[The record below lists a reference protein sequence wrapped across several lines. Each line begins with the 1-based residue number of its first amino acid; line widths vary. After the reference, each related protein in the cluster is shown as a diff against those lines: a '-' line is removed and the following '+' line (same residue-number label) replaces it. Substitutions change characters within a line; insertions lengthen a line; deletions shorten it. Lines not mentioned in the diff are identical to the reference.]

1 MYSLW
6 TRWRGAAQTHE
17 TSGRIDSPHEALP
30 LPDPERHDAASSS
43 LPILLVDRPIVADIA
58 SLMDTYSNRSH
69 DENLTQGL
77 RPPRRAKAANLDP
90 PVLDTMRNQMSPS
103 PVNVPQQRGLHLQA
117 GPSTSSVTRSEE
129 LSSSSSRR
137 HLSRL
142 SRQLASV
149 SPWST
154 FGKRNDTE
162 LIHAATGQSV
172 PPSAWH
178 TGSFDSLVPRR
189 SSSSK
194 RKYAQSKQGSL
205 TSLHRFASPSRA
217 SSDVLPSKSILSS
230 STRSSSSKIDEPN
243 DHHEHDASQLHISSS
258 NPSRPQLTRSSHSTQ
273 SHSAGGSF
281 QTQSLIFGSPHTFGN
296 PTPTS
301 TRPRSLFHLSEFA
314 SPPPPLPP
322 LEHPELLSSLASRSQ
337 THVTNDELKIEH
349 SSAKYPKWI
358 PSWYAQTYPRRRR
371 RKTAGNTGNTSD
383 AISALEPSLRRYS
396 SLPVG
401 RSHLKSRSSSRDT
414 SLLREP
420 FRDRSNSNRRASA
433 EWNAQQATAGV
444 TSLLPSDFGWP
455 AEVAHHLV
463 KLTLGEDVGDA
474 DRISGGRS
482 QDAEPR
488 VTQAASQSEPSCPCY
503 PSCSIP
509 VQSDP
514 PSSSTAEQGMPRHV
528 LQELVKLKL

>member
-243 DHHEHDASQLHISSS
+243 DHHEHDAFNCIYHHRTLPVHSLLGPHIQRSHTPQEGPFKHRASSS
-258 NPSRPQLTRSSHSTQ
+258 DPLILSVILHLLPRGLVV
-273 SHSAGGSF
+273 SF
-281 QTQSLIFGSPHTFGN
+281 IS
-296 PTPTS
+296 
-301 TRPRSLFHLSEFA
+301 
-314 SPPPPLPP
+314 
-322 LEHPELLSSLASRSQ
+322 LSSRLLHR
-337 THVTNDELKIEH
+337 HCLL
-349 SSAKYPKWI
+349 W
-358 PSWYAQTYPRRRR
+358 
-371 RKTAGNTGNTSD
+371 NTLSY
-383 AISALEPSLRRYS
+383 SLR
-396 SLPVG
+396 
-401 RSHLKSRSSSRDT
+401 
-414 SLLREP
+414 
-420 FRDRSNSNRRASA
+420 
-433 EWNAQQATAGV
+433 
-444 TSLLPSDFGWP
+444 
-455 AEVAHHLV
+455 
-463 KLTLGEDVGDA
+463 
-474 DRISGGRS
+474 
-482 QDAEPR
+482 
-488 VTQAASQSEPSCPCY
+488 
-503 PSCSIP
+503 
-509 VQSDP
+509 
-514 PSSSTAEQGMPRHV
+514 
-528 LQELVKLKL
+528 